1 MPVNFFMQLSFL
13 PFLFHHLKKYYNA
26 KNWLM
31 KKEYYHNALKML
43 NLQLQKEEKN
53 FELALNGNK
62 KFAEIKEI
70 KQRINRA
77 KGFNAH
83 H

>member
-1 MPVNFFMQLSFL
+1 MNRILWMITISISYDAGQLFYAALFSYL

-43 NLQLQKEEKN
+43 RLQLQEEEKS
-53 FELALNGNK
+53 LNW
-62 KFAEIKEI
+62 
-70 KQRINRA
+70 R
-77 KGFNAH
+77 
-83 H
+83 

>member
-1 MPVNFFMQLSFL
+1 
-13 PFLFHHLKKYYNA
+13 
-26 KNWLM
+26 M

-62 KFAEIKEI
+62 KFTEIKEI
-70 KQRINRA
+70 KQRITAMKNLLFTIN
-77 KGFNAH
+77 KWLQSFQ
-83 H
+83 

>member
-1 MPVNFFMQLSFL
+1 
-13 PFLFHHLKKYYNA
+13 
-26 KNWLM
+26 M
-31 KKEYYHNALKML
+31 KKEYYHNALTML

-70 KQRINRA
+70 KQRITALKNLLFTIN
-77 KGFNAH
+77 KWLQSFQ
-83 H
+83 

>member
-1 MPVNFFMQLSFL
+1 
-13 PFLFHHLKKYYNA
+13 
-26 KNWLM
+26 M

-43 NLQLQKEEKN
+43 RLQLQEKEKS

-62 KFAEIKEI
+62 KFTEIKEI
-70 KQRINRA
+70 KQRITA
-77 KGFNAH
+77 GFTAH

>member
-1 MPVNFFMQLSFL
+1 
-13 PFLFHHLKKYYNA
+13 
-26 KNWLM
+26 M

-43 NLQLQKEEKN
+43 RLQLQEEEKS

-70 KQRINRA
+70 KQRITSLKNSL
-77 KGFNAH
+77 FNLDKWLQSFYR
-83 H
+83 

>member
-1 MPVNFFMQLSFL
+1 
-13 PFLFHHLKKYYNA
+13 
-26 KNWLM
+26 M

-70 KQRINRA
+70 KQRITSL
-77 KGFNAH
+77 KSSLFNLDKWLQSFYR
-83 H
+83 

>member
-1 MPVNFFMQLSFL
+1 
-13 PFLFHHLKKYYNA
+13 
-26 KNWLM
+26 M

-43 NLQLQKEEKN
+43 RLQLQEEEKS

-70 KQRINRA
+70 KQLVRD
-77 KGFNAH
+77 KVSPGKSLGH
-83 H
+83 SDKK

>member
-1 MPVNFFMQLSFL
+1 
-13 PFLFHHLKKYYNA
+13 
-26 KNWLM
+26 M

-70 KQRINRA
+70 KQRITSLKNSL
-77 KGFNAH
+77 FNLDK
-83 H
+83 